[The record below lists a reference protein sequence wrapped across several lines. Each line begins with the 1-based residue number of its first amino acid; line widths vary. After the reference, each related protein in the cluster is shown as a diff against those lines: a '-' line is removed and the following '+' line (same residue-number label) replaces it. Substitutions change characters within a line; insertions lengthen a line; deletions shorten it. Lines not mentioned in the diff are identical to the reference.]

1 MKTTKIMKKKQVEIY
16 KSGLIDEIYE
26 SISPLEEKKVE
37 KKMLIAAK
45 IEDAIQA
52 KDWKHADLL
61 KALGK
66 KNPSIITRWLSG
78 THNFT
83 LDTLIELEEVLEI
96 ELINLN
102 ETEKNTQII
111 AQTTREVNA
120 PICVS
125 KLSLKSEPVVI
136 YTSQFG
142 NKPKY

>member
-1 MKTTKIMKKKQVEIY
+1 MLERDFMKNKQ
-16 KSGLIDEIYE
+16 
-26 SISPLEEKKVE
+26 VE

-83 LDTLIELEEVLEI
+83 IDTLIHLEEVLEI

-120 PICVS
+120 PIYVN
-125 KLSLKSEPVVI
+125 KLSLRSEPVAI
-136 YTSQFG
+136 HASQFG
-142 NKPKY
+142 KELKY